1 MDSSI
6 TKTQK
11 RNLTDMQEKFLDVLF
26 GEAKGN
32 PREAARIA
40 GYSEHSYPKVIR
52 NLKKEITELAETH
65 LSTHSAKAATRLTD
79 LLDEDGTTPHSNIR
93 LAAANSILDRVGIT
107 KKDQLDIN
115 NFFSFLAAMMLAY
128 QPVRSLATI
137 NMAINQGLSAAKRI
151 LPLIEQENKIKSQVL
166 KCAPGAIAE
175 TKRLIEATQ
184 SKPIKDFINLASENF
199 SSQLN
204 TEGKEGILSFLEKR
218 KPNWN

>member
-79 LLDEDGTTPHSNIR
+79 LLDEDGTTPQASIR
-93 LAAANSILDRVGIT
+93 LAAANSIVRQSGYN

-115 NFFSFLAAMMLAY
+115 MKAMHG
-128 QPVRSLATI
+128 I
-137 NMAINQGLSAAKRI
+137 FI
-151 LPLIEQENKIKSQVL
+151 LPAKDGTDKNKKRARTIPFGFKQSQDPEYLEPVKEEL
-166 KCAPGAIAE
+166 DALRQAKEYSKTCSLRE
-175 TKRLIEATQ
+175 TASMAT
-184 SKPIKDFINLASENF
+184 
-199 SSQLN
+199 
-204 TEGKEGILSFLEKR
+204 
-218 KPNWN
+218 